1 MAFAKFDEFKKIL
14 HREITDEKL
23 KAFYDP
29 EIDTFIVFW
38 YNYIVGKWKRD
49 FFYQHPNRQLAEQ
62 VKSMIKTT
70 RRMLYRSKLQ
80 REKFYI
86 EGWNLSGK

>member
-1 MAFAKFDEFKKIL
+1 MSFVKFDDFKKNL
-14 HREITDEKL
+14 KEEIRGERL
-23 KAFYDP
+23 KTFYDP
-29 EIDTFIVFW
+29 EFDTFIVFW
-38 YNYIVGKWKRD
+38 YNYIVGKWKRN
-49 FFYQHPNRQLAEQ
+49 FFYQHPNRQLVEQ

-80 REKFYI
+80 KEKFFP